1 MKICIPILAL
11 AVLLGCGFKDEP
23 GGDLRAKEKSVGNP
37 GAVSLD
43 FSNTNL
49 VWIPDGSFKM
59 GSNTGDN
66 DERPV
71 HNVKLRGFWIGKFE
85 VTNAEFAAFIK
96 ATRYRTIAEIPPTF
110 ESVFANQRL
119 SPRQLQQARA
129 EFEKKPAKPGS
140 IVFVPPE
147 RDIPV
152 QRLRDP
158 GAFMNWWKYVDDAS
172 WKFPGGPGQPGVKAK
187 PNYPVVHIAWYDAV
201 KFCEWKTKSTGV
213 THRLPTEAEWEFA
226 ARGGL
231 KEMEYIWG
239 SKQEPL
245 GKPMANIWHGRFPRE
260 NTKKDGYYGTAPVG
274 SFPVNGYGL
283 HDMAG
288 NVWEWC
294 ADWYSPEYYRESV
307 VSNPKGPPVDK
318 SYDPNERGAK
328 KRVQRGGSFLCTDL
342 YCGAFRPARRMKT
355 TPDTGMAH
363 AGFRV
368 LVEAPPPA
376 TE

>member
-1 MKICIPILAL
+1 MKNCITILAL
-11 AVLLGCGFKDEP
+11 TVWLGCGSQEP
-23 GGDLRAKEKSVGNP
+23 PEGNP
-37 GAVSLD
+37 QTKTGHASDTGPEGD
-43 FSNTNL
+43 FSSTNL
-49 VWIPDGSFKM
+49 VWIPGGTFKM
-59 GSNTGDN
+59 GSPNGEQ

-71 HNVKLRGFWIGKFE
+71 HNVKLNGFWIGKFE
-85 VTNAEFAAFIK
+85 VTNVEFAAFIT
-96 ATRYRTIAEIPPTF
+96 ATKYKTIAERQPKLEDFPGVPP
-110 ESVFANQRL
+110 ESL
-119 SPRQLQQARA
+119 
-129 EFEKKPAKPGS
+129 KPGA
-140 IVFVPPE
+140 IVFTPPE

-152 QRLRDP
+152 NRLRDH
-158 GAFMNWWKYVDDAS
+158 GMFMAWWKYVHGAS
-172 WKFPGGPGQPGVKAK
+172 WKFPAGRGQPSVKAT

-201 KFCEWKTKSTGV
+201 KFCEWKTKITGV

-231 KEMEYIWG
+231 KEKEYIWG
-239 SKQEPL
+239 TEQEPL
-245 GKPMANIWHGRFPRE
+245 GKPMANIWHGKFPLE
-260 NTKKDGYYGTAPVG
+260 NTKKDGFYGTAPVG

-307 VSNPKGPPVDK
+307 VSNPKGPPVEK
-318 SYDPNERGAK
+318 SRDPNEPGAK
-328 KRVQRGGSFLCTDL
+328 KRGQRGGSFLCTDL

-368 LVEAPPPA
+368 LVEAAAPA